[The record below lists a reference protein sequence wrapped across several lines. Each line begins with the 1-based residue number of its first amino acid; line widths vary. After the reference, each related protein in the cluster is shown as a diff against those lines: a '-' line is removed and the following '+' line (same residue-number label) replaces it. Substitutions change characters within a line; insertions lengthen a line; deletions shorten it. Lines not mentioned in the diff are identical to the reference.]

1 LAALGNKITPAS
13 SRAGSYTGRFAPSP
27 TGPLHFGSLIAA
39 LGSFLDAR
47 AHGGHWLVRME
58 DLDTPRNSPGA
69 ANAILRVLDALGLH
83 WDGRVI
89 YQSTRR
95 EQYMTALERLE
106 KEGRLFECA
115 CTRAEVG
122 DKPYPGTCR
131 RGLPPGR
138 RGRSLRLRL
147 PNEALAFT
155 DALQGEFKQH
165 LQREAG
171 DTILRRADGV
181 IAYHLAVV
189 VDDAAQGVTDI
200 VRGADLLD
208 STPRQIYLQRLLGLP
223 TPRYLHL
230 PVALG
235 SDGRKLSKQNGA
247 AAIDSRQGGALLCR
261 ALRFLGQT
269 TPAELEAAPAA
280 EVLTWAGREWRPGSV
295 PVKNSS
301 APG

>member
-1 LAALGNKITPAS
+1 
-13 SRAGSYTGRFAPSP
+13 
-27 TGPLHFGSLIAA
+27 
-39 LGSFLDAR
+39 
-47 AHGGHWLVRME
+47 ME
-58 DLDTPRNSPGA
+58 DLDTPRNRPGA
-69 ANAILRVLDALGLH
+69 ADTILRAVDALGLH
-83 WDGRVI
+83 WDGEVM
-89 YQSTRR
+89 YQCRRR
-95 EQYMTALERLE
+95 EQYLAVLERLK
-106 KEGRLFECA
+106 KERRLFECA

-131 RGLPPGR
+131 RGLPPGK

-147 PNEALAFT
+147 PAETVTLT
-155 DALQGEFKQH
+155 DALQGKFSQH
-165 LQREAG
+165 LQREVG
-171 DTILRRADGV
+171 DTVLKRADGV

-235 SDGRKLSKQNGA
+235 ADGRKLSKQNGA
-247 AAIDSRQGGALLCR
+247 TAIDISQAGAVLCR

-269 TPAELEAAPAA
+269 LPANSDAWPASEILA
-280 EVLTWAGREWRPGSV
+280 HAITHWALSQLPTTQG
-295 PVKNSS
+295 NN
-301 APG
+301 A